1 MKIPNLTTQ
10 TPTKIPR
17 YAQSIPN
24 PLPSSPPRR
33 LLRHLTTNS
42 RSLPPPLLTILL
54 RPLLLRRALPP
65 HLRIRHSLQPILF
78 EIIPRIQSLFEPA
91 KRFFQIFHGSEPPGV
106 VGCGGG
112 PAETLA

>member
-1 MKIPNLTTQ
+1 MPNPSQPILT
-10 TPTKIPR
+10 
-17 YAQSIPN
+17 

-54 RPLLLRRALPP
+54 TPLLLRRALPP

-78 EIIPRIQSLFEPA
+78 EIIPRIQSLFKPA
-91 KRFFQIFHGSEPPGV
+91 KRFFQIFHGSEPPRV
-106 VGCGGG
+106 VGCGRG